1 MPYMSVVLF
10 FPIMKM
16 GPGMHLAQV
25 SHQSFWKGGTIM
37 MDRTYAGARC
47 RTVRH
52 INTHNGLLPRDT
64 QGTIRYEM
72 DNLDRRLV
80 FVDWSN
86 GMNVLVFAEEIE
98 ILGQPEGLAA

>member
-1 MPYMSVVLF
+1 
-10 FPIMKM
+10 
-16 GPGMHLAQV
+16 
-25 SHQSFWKGGTIM
+25 M